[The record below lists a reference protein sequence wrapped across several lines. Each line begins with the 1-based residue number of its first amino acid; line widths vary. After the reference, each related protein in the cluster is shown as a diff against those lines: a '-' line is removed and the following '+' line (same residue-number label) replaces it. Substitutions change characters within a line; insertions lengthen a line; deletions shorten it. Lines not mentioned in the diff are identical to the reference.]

1 MTRFGI
7 TLVLTLALTW
17 VTSSASARGLT
28 IDGDDCTA
36 RNFNFD
42 GDRAFVARETIDA
55 RGARS
60 LKAAVDQA
68 PLSVIGDSSGGYTI
82 DVCKAARRAEDLDA
96 IRVTFEGGELKT
108 DGPERRNHEWTV
120 TFRVH
125 APRNADL
132 KVETENGPL
141 AIRDVD
147 GKLVARTHNGPLSL
161 TNLSG
166 DVDASAENGPIRI
179 DGGSGTMKVR
189 AANGPLSVDL
199 GGQSWSGGLLDA
211 ATKNG
216 PLSLRIPRG
225 YGSGV
230 VVESRG
236 RGPLSC
242 RAEGCERARRA
253 WRDTGDDGWDDT
265 PRTIELGSGA
275 QTVRLSTVNGPV
287 TIKDE

>member
-1 MTRFGI
+1 MT
-7 TLVLTLALTW
+7 V
-17 VTSSASARGLT
+17 S
-28 IDGDDCTA
+28 GDDCTQ

-42 GDRAFVARETIDA
+42 GERGFVAKETIEA

-60 LKAAVDQA
+60 LKAAVSHA
-68 PLSVIGDSSGGYTI
+68 PLAVIGDSGGGYTI
-82 DVCKAARRAEDLDA
+82 DVCKAARRAEDLDD
-96 IRVTFEGGELKT
+96 IRVTFNDGELKA
-108 DGPERRNHEWTV
+108 DGPEGRNHEWTV
-120 TFRVH
+120 TFKIH

-132 KVETENGPL
+132 NVETENGPL
-141 AIRDVD
+141 AVTNVD
-147 GKLVARTHNGPLSL
+147 GRVVAHTENGPLALS
-161 TNLSG
+161 NVSG
-166 DVDASAENGPIRI
+166 DVDASAANGPLSV
-179 DGGSGTMKVR
+179 DGGSGNMKVR

-199 GGQSWSGGLLDA
+199 DGNAWTGGTLDG

-236 RGPLSC
+236 HGPVSC
-242 RAEGCERARRA
+242 HAEGCERQRRS
-253 WRDTGDDGWDDT
+253 WKDDDWDDV

-275 QTVRLSTVNGPV
+275 QAVRLSTVNGPI